1 MEKDKNMDKII
12 FFDIDGTLYHPSI
25 GIPESTM
32 RSLDQLLK
40 NGHKIVMCTGR
51 SKGMIPKSYFDMGFD
66 GMIMGAGTYVE
77 YKGKVL
83 YRSLMS
89 PQELKNVIDTGR
101 REKIGIVLEGERHGY
116 YDPDDQE
123 DYYIDVVQRTE
134 KDCETVLY
142 PLDEAVDVPKWT
154 YHHLDPSKI
163 AKVEES
169 LNNRFKGIYHEYL
182 NSVEFIPKG
191 VNKAKG
197 IEKILEYT
205 KISKENAYA
214 FGDSANDIDMIK
226 YVKYGVAMGNAVPE
240 LLEAAPYHTA
250 RIEEDGI
257 EKGLKKFGLI
267 S

>member
-1 MEKDKNMDKII
+1 MDKII

-32 RSLDQLLK
+32 RSLDQLIK

-51 SKGMIPKSYFDMGFD
+51 SKGMIPESYFDMGFD

-77 YKGKVL
+77 YDGTVL

-89 PQELKNVIDTGR
+89 QEELDKVIDTGR
-101 REKIGIVLEGERHGY
+101 REKIGTVLEGEIHGY
-116 YDPDDQE
+116 YDPQNHDA
-123 DYYIDVVQRTE
+123 YYMEVRQRTE
-134 KDCETVLY
+134 KDCQTVLY
-142 PLDEAVDVPKWT
+142 SSDEAVDVPKWT
-154 YHHLDPSKI
+154 YHHLEPSKI
-163 AKVEES
+163 ARVEES
-169 LNNRFKGIYHEYL
+169 LNNRFRGIYHEYL
-182 NSVEFIPKG
+182 NSVEFIPKD

-205 KISKENAYA
+205 NILKENAYA

-250 RIEEDGI
+250 RIDEDGI
-257 EKGLKKFGLI
+257 EKGLKRFGLI
-267 S
+267 N